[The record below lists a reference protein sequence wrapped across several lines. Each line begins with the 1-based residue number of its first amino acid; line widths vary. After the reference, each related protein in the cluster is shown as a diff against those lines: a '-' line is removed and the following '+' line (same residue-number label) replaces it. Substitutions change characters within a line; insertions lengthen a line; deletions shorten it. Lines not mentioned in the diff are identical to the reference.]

1 MTQTAYNDVMYE
13 FTIPGRY
20 AFADTMELCIW
31 ILVIEDRIHRLAEIR
46 DGLRVVSGDILSILE
61 DDSYEL
67 LMDAADIA
75 DWTCG
80 SLMAERDGMMAEL
93 ADRRDFVPDVP
104 AEEVSEAGG
113 LEEWMAAADTVT
125 LRRALAGFLGIL

>member
-1 MTQTAYNDVMYE
+1 MTQTAHNDVMNE
-13 FTIPGRY
+13 FTTSGSY

-31 ILVIEDRIHRLAEIR
+31 IFVIEDRIHHLAGIR

-61 DDSYEL
+61 DDSSEP
-67 LMDAADIA
+67 LMDAADIV

-93 ADRRDFVPDVP
+93 ADRRGFVPDVS

-113 LEEWMAAADTVT
+113 LAEWMAAADTVT